1 MNIYVKIRMS
11 LKRIVWLNILLF
23 STLIA
28 RADFGGKVKNALS
41 KEFNSL
47 TGIYITGGLVA
58 AGLLVYV
65 ISNYVFKEKPDNKS
79 SNDAIHN
86 SQHNHLRHRHRH
98 SHKKTS

>member
-1 MNIYVKIRMS
+1 MS
-11 LKRIVWLNILLF
+11 IEIKNRVSFKRIVWLNILIF
-23 STLIA
+23 STLFDK
-28 RADFGGKVKNALS
+28 ADFGGKMKNMIS

-47 TGIYITGGLVA
+47 VCIYITLGLVA

-65 ISNYVFKEKPDNKS
+65 ISNYVFKEKEDDKA

-98 SHKKTS
+98 AQKKTS